1 VNNLLAGM
9 STFYKAEEIRI
20 FTILKEEVIVVG
32 IFLLVM
38 RNFVTGLGSH
48 EDQERVNSAIVEN
61 NYILSLV
68 NFQLIELNNTD
79 IINRMGLFDTFLT
92 A

>member
-1 VNNLLAGM
+1 M
-9 STFYKAEEIRI
+9 STFYKSEEIRI
-20 FTILKEEVIVVG
+20 FKVLKEEVIVVG
-32 IFLLVM
+32 LFLLVM
-38 RNFVTGLGSH
+38 RNFATGLGSRD
-48 EDQERVNSAIVEN
+48 DQERVDSAIVEN

-68 NFQLIELNNTD
+68 NFQIIELNKTD